1 MNITEDEENKR
12 LVDKFLEEAPMEDQP
27 LLRKIQ
33 STFQYWMREE
43 KSHRC
48 SMSTVKWLKK
58 RVLALICL
66 YLLTLAIGYT
76 IGYSKSISL
85 YFVSNSTDSVNS
97 SVNALQLN
105 KR

>member
-33 STFQYWMREE
+33 STFQYWMMEE
-43 KSHRC
+43 KTHRC
-48 SMSTVKWLKK
+48 SISNVKWLKK

-66 YLLTLAIGYT
+66 YLLSLAIGYT
-76 IGYSKSISL
+76 LSYSKSISL
-85 YFVSNSTDSVNS
+85 YFVSNFTNSVNS
-97 SVNALQLN
+97 SVNALQIN
-105 KR
+105 TR